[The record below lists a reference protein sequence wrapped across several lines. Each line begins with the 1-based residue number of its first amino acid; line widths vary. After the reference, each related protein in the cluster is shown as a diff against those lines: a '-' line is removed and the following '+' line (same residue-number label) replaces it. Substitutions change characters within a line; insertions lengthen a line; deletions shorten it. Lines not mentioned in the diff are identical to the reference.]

1 MFVKA
6 LKMDDVL
13 EVQATATEVVCKLM
27 LAQVIKEEEV
37 CFPCFDTL

>member
-6 LKMDDVL
+6 LKMDDAA
-13 EVQATATEVVCKLM
+13 EVQATAAEVVCKLM

-37 CFPCFDTL
+37 AFLFSLP